1 MKLIKTNMQKKAYT
15 CTQCDRAE
23 QHETN
28 HWGNI
33 FPFCKTCRKTTRFE
47 VAEDIPEEFIP
58 LPKAEQLEL
67 MGGTRFAKISMESV
81 ISKTQ
86 KSTQLRESLL
96 SKQRL
101 NLTFNDH
108 CGNGHN
114 SFHMTIDLY
123 EKDRGSWVDVGGGS
137 DHESV
142 RKYFTKYARL
152 AKWHGCT
159 TEGPLYYF
167 QNTKYHLT
175 NGDLKAAQGTAIWPG
190 ATIDELSCE
199 TQMKARLADL
209 LELFR
214 AEMETIGFTW

>member
-1 MKLIKTNMQKKAYT
+1 MNIIKSKITRKAYS
-15 CTQCDRAE
+15 CTQCNRQE
-23 QHETN
+23 EHETN

-33 FPFCKTCRKTTRFE
+33 FPFCKTCGKSARFE
-47 VAEDIPEEFIP
+47 VDEEIPEEFKP
-58 LPKAEQLEL
+58 LPKAQQLEDL
-67 MGGTRFAKISMESV
+67 GGVKFAKIASESI

-101 NLTFNDH
+101 NLTYNDY

-123 EKDRGSWVDVGGGS
+123 EKINGRWTDVGGGS
-137 DHESV
+137 DHEAV
-142 RKYFTKYARL
+142 REYFPKYARL

-159 TEGPLYYF
+159 SEGPLYYLE
-167 QNTKYHLT
+167 NTKFHVKADNLE
-175 NGDLKAAQGTAIWPG
+175 AAQNTAIWKG
-190 ATIDELSCE
+190 ATMEQLSSETEL
-199 TQMKARLADL
+199 KARLADL

-214 AEMETIGFTW
+214 AEMEDLGFIW